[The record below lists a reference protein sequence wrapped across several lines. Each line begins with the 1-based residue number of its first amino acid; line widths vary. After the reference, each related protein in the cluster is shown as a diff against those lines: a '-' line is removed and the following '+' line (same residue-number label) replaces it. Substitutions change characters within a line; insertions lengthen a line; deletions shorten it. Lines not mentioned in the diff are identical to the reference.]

1 VTVKIPYAKPPY
13 KNDDLLSQ
21 LEERGLNIGDPDRAK
36 KYLEFIGYY
45 RLSAYF
51 LPYQNS
57 KDHFKDDVK
66 FNDIL
71 TLYIFDR
78 KLKLILMDAIERI
91 EVAIRSAITN
101 YMSLYTNDPH
111 WFLTESHFDNYS
123 PQKGKSFQHYD
134 GFLSSIQNSLNKQ
147 NDAVPIVHYHNK
159 YSSPDYPP
167 GWVIMEFLTFGQI
180 SKIYSIL
187 QNKYKKRIAKKFNV
201 SRRLLEAVL
210 LSLTVIRN
218 RCAHHQRVWNVNLSY
233 PPTDR
238 ILKKI
243 VPRYQGDPVSP
254 CVGYFMIFFLIK
266 KMNNN
271 SQWNYRLCDQ
281 LLELDKSLFPT
292 LGLDFNEIYT
302 YLVE

>member
-1 VTVKIPYAKPPY
+1 MTDKIPYDKTPY
-13 KNDDLLSQ
+13 KNGDLLSQ
-21 LEERGLNIGDPDRAK
+21 LENRGLNVGDLGRAK

-91 EVAIRSAITN
+91 EVAIRSAIMN

-147 NDAVPIVHYHNK
+147 
-159 YSSPDYPP
+159 
-167 GWVIMEFLTFGQI
+167 
-180 SKIYSIL
+180 
-187 QNKYKKRIAKKFNV
+187 KRINIRMTDRDFRKIQVKAIQEGIPYQSLISMLIHKFNEGK
-201 SRRLLEAVL
+201 LK
-210 LSLTVIRN
+210 
-218 RCAHHQRVWNVNLSY
+218 
-233 PPTDR
+233 
-238 ILKKI
+238 IL
-243 VPRYQGDPVSP
+243 
-254 CVGYFMIFFLIK
+254 
-266 KMNNN
+266 
-271 SQWNYRLCDQ
+271 
-281 LLELDKSLFPT
+281 
-292 LGLDFNEIYT
+292 
-302 YLVE
+302 